1 MAVWQIKNKAAPG
14 ARTLRFLTMNQSERA
29 EIARINAALK
39 ERLLRRLSGPQTLP
53 TAIDGLML
61 FRGESSN
68 MCGCA
73 CSKPT
78 AGIIVQGCKNELI
91 GGREFRYGE
100 NQCLVIGTDMPTAF
114 RIVDPS
120 SERPFLSVYLY
131 LDRQIIAQ
139 LAAEIGHSGLNDEG
153 PCRSTSVADA
163 DADLLGAFLRLLELL
178 DKPEQIAVRA
188 PMIIRELHCLLLL
201 SPQGADLRRLNT
213 FGTRSHQVARAVSW
227 LRENFRQALQVEAL
241 ARQVHMATSTFHRH
255 FKEVTG
261 LSPLQFH
268 KQLRLYEAQRLML
281 VESLDVTSACYE
293 VGYESPTQFI
303 REYKRQFGAPPH
315 RDMVRRREGA
325 YQDNVAASF

>member
-1 MAVWQIKNKAAPG
+1 
-14 ARTLRFLTMNQSERA
+14 MNQWDRA

-61 FRGESSN
+61 SRRESSN

-78 AGIIVQGCKNELI
+78 AGIIVQGCKNEII
-91 GGREFRYGE
+91 GGREYRYGE
-100 NQCLVIGTDMPTAF
+100 NQCLVVGTDMPMSF
-114 RIVDPS
+114 RVVDPS
-120 SERPFLSVYLY
+120 PEKPFLSLYLY
-131 LDRQIIAQ
+131 LDRQLIGQ
-139 LAAEIGHSGLNDEG
+139 LAAEIGYDGLADQG
-153 PCRSTSVADA
+153 PCRSTSIADA

-178 DKPEQIAVRA
+178 DKPEHIAVRA
-188 PMIIRELHCLLLL
+188 PIIIRELHCLLLL
-201 SPQGADLRRLNT
+201 GPQGADLRRLNT
-213 FGTRSHQVARAVSW
+213 FGTRGHQVARAVSW
-227 LRENFRQALQVEAL
+227 LRENFRESLQVEAL

-281 VESLDVTSACYE
+281 TDSLDVTSASYE

-315 RDMVRRREGA
+315 RDMLRRREGA
-325 YQDNVAASF
+325 FQGGLALSS